1 MPPERLQDSVEAVAT
16 VMRRSKARFLAV
28 AFSQVAPLGG
38 AQLNRLDESAALETN
53 IACLL

>member
-1 MPPERLQDSVEAVAT
+1 VEAAST
-16 VMRRSKARFLAV
+16 VMRRSKARFLAA

-38 AQLNRLDESAALETN
+38 ARLNRLDKSAALETN